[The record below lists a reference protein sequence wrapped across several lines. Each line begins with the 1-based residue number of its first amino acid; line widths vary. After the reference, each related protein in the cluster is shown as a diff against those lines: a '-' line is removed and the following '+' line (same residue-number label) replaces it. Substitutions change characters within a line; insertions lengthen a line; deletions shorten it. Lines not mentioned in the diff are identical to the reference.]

1 MSSFQDKVVVITG
14 GAGEIGKAAAKLL
27 ASDGAAVLLVDCNPK
42 ALDVAVAEIGSKRVS
57 ACVADVTD
65 VASTQ
70 AYIRAAVDRFGG
82 IDVLL
87 SNAGIEGK
95 VAPIFDADP
104 ADFDRVIAVNVR
116 GVWLSLKYAIPEIR
130 KRGGGSIVI
139 SSSIAGLRGTAGVT
153 PYVTSKHAVIG
164 LMRAAALE
172 CAPFNIRVNTV
183 NPSPVETRM
192 MRSLEEGL
200 MPGKAE
206 EVHTMLKAMIPLQ
219 RYAESEDVAKLMRF
233 LASDDSAFI
242 TGSVYSVDGGFNA
255 G

>member
-1 MSSFQDKVVVITG
+1 MSGFQGKVVVITG

-27 ASDGAAVLLVDCNPK
+27 STEGADVLLVDRDAK
-42 ALDVAVAEIGSKRVS
+42 ALDAAVAEIGSEQVV
-57 ACVADVTD
+57 ACVADVTE

-70 AYIRAAVDRFGG
+70 AYVRAAVDRFGG

-116 GVWLSLKYAIPEIR
+116 GVWLSLKYAIPEMR

-164 LMRAAALE
+164 MMRAAALE

-219 RYAESEDVAKLMRF
+219 RYAEADDVAKLMRF
-233 LASDDSAFI
+233 LACDDSAFI
-242 TGSVYSVDGGFNA
+242 TGSVYSVDGGLNA
-255 G
+255 A

>member
-1 MSSFQDKVVVITG
+1 MADFKGKVVVITG

-27 ASDGAAVLLVDCNPK
+27 LGDGAAVLLVDSNAK
-42 ALDVAVAEIGSKRVS
+42 ALEATVADLGGDRVAS
-57 ACVADVTD
+57 CVADVTD

-70 AYIRAAVDRFGG
+70 AYIRAAVERFGG

-95 VAPIFDADP
+95 VVPIFDADP
-104 ADFDRVIAVNVR
+104 ADFDKVIAVNVR
-116 GVWLSLKYAIPEIR
+116 GVWLSLKYAIPEMR
-130 KRGGGSIVI
+130 KRGGGSIII
-139 SSSIAGLRGTAGVT
+139 SSSVAGLRGTAGVT
-153 PYVTSKHAVIG
+153 PYCTSKHAVIG

-200 MPGKAE
+200 MPGNPG
-206 EVHTMLKAMIPLQ
+206 EVRAMLKAMIPLQ
-219 RYAESEDVAKLMRF
+219 RYAEADDIAKLMRF

-242 TGSVYSVDGGFNA
+242 TGSVYSADGGLNA

>member
-1 MSSFQDKVVVITG
+1 MSSFQGKVVVITG

-27 ASDGAAVLLVDCNPK
+27 ASDGADVLLVDCNQK

-57 ACVADVTD
+57 ACVADVTA

-164 LMRAAALE
+164 LMRAVQYPRQYRQSIPGRNTHDAFAGGGSDARQGGRSVHHAQGNDPATAL
-172 CAPFNIRVNTV
+172 CRV
-183 NPSPVETRM
+183 R
-192 MRSLEEGL
+192 
-200 MPGKAE
+200 
-206 EVHTMLKAMIPLQ
+206 
-219 RYAESEDVAKLMRF
+219 
-233 LASDDSAFI
+233 
-242 TGSVYSVDGGFNA
+242 
-255 G
+255 